1 MATLRVGCKD
11 KAAAI
16 KGLETIVMLHILEVK
31 SISESYPG
39 VLAVDNISFS
49 LENSEA
55 LALLSENSAGKS
67 ID

>member
-16 KGLETIVMLHILEVK
+16 KGLETIIMLHILEVK

-39 VLAVDNISFS
+39 ILPVDNISFS
-49 LENSEA
+49 LKNSEA
-55 LALLSENSAGKS
+55 LALLSENSAGK
-67 ID
+67 

>member
-1 MATLRVGCKD
+1 MATVRVGCKD

-31 SISESYPG
+31 SISGSYPG

-49 LENSEA
+49 LENSEV